1 MIDNMKNILSLIL
14 FEWLKKK
21 KKKMGKICESRLPLV
36 LSSSFS
42 NEENVV
48 EEFTNIMHPE
58 IILKK

>member
-21 KKKMGKICESRLPLV
+21 KKKMGKIYESRLPLV

-42 NEENVV
+42 TEENVV

>member
-1 MIDNMKNILSLIL
+1 MVVKYGAMAKL
-14 FEWLKKK
+14 LKIGHKK
-21 KKKMGKICESRLPLV
+21 KKKMVKIPKGRLSFA

-42 NEENVV
+42 TAGNIV

>member
-1 MIDNMKNILSLIL
+1 MVKIPKGRLS
-14 FEWLKKK
+14 FA
-21 KKKMGKICESRLPLV
+21 

-42 NEENVV
+42 TAGNIV